1 MPKLTGKARV
11 SLVFVRP
18 DAEDRWDDDA
28 LMGVAKAI
36 RGTEVFTDE
45 AGREAELFGALTSG
59 ETFLYSPEG
68 RLLFHGGITFGR
80 SHEGDNP
87 GISAIVEFVQRG
99 DAKRSSASVYGCVLT
114 RTPKHQPAQTPLT
127 VGSND

>member
-1 MPKLTGKARV
+1 MPELNGKARV

-18 DAEDRWDDDA
+18 DAEDRGDDSSLLRIA
-28 LMGVAKAI
+28 TAI
-36 RGTEVFTDE
+36 RGTEVFADE
-45 AGREAELFGALTSG
+45 TGRETELFGALTSG

-99 DAKRSSASVYGCVLT
+99 AANRSSASVYGCVLT
-114 RTPKHQPAQTPLT
+114 RTPKHQPAQTPST
-127 VGSND
+127 AGSND